1 MKLRA
6 LSLTAILLM
15 VFMYGKSQSVSIRPV
30 ATAEEQQQQ
39 HKMELPPAERGG
51 GRPFMEVL
59 NERKTTRKFPER
71 ELEPHILSSLL
82 WAANGVNR
90 EEDGKR
96 TAPSARDM
104 REIDVYV
111 ITPQAAFLYIPEKHD
126 LKLIKDGDFRK
137 EAAGRSEFA
146 ATAPVILVFVAN
158 AKKMEKMDAASKD
171 LYAHIDCGYV
181 SQNVYLYCAS
191 ENLGTVAIGG
201 VDKAGM
207 SKILGLK
214 EDKVILS
221 QPVGYIE

>member
-1 MKLRA
+1 MKLRT
-6 LSLTAILLM
+6 LSLTAIFLM
-15 VFMYGKSQSVSIRPV
+15 VFIYGKSQSASIRPV
-30 ATAEEQQQQ
+30 SAAEDQQQ

-59 NERKTTRKFPER
+59 NERKSTRKFPEK
-71 ELEPHILSSLL
+71 ELEPHILSGLL

-90 EEDGKR
+90 DEDNKR

-111 ITPQAAFLYIPEKHD
+111 ITPKAAFLYIPEKHD
-126 LKLIKDGDFRK
+126 LKFIKEGDFRK
-137 EAAGRSEFA
+137 EAAGRSDFA
-146 ATAPVILVFVAN
+146 ASAPIILVFVAN